1 MSISDIITKIDTA
14 EMLDPKGKN
23 SHGPKNNHGGEKQKT
38 PPPPSQPR
46 YLLQPQNDTSSRAL
60 HVPTAAS
67 HQHTQSST
75 TSSSQPLYVS
85 TSPVS
90 NSSPIQPSPQ
100 KIPSPKDIS
109 QREHPSNYNYHPFNN
124 TTKTDSSS
132 SSSVKGGMKTIN
144 AAKQRL
150 EMMKTAPHDLS
161 DLQNDF
167 YHKNATQYSTDQF
180 AK

>member
-1 MSISDIITKIDTA
+1 MKIDTA

-23 SHGPKNNHGGEKQKT
+23 SHGTKNTGTHGDKQKT
-38 PPPPSQPR
+38 PPPPPR
-46 YLLQPQNDTSSRAL
+46 HQPQPQDTSRAL
-60 HVPTAAS
+60 AVPTAAS
-67 HQHTQSST
+67 HQHTQP

-90 NSSPIQPSPQ
+90 NSSPVHPSPQ
-100 KIPSPKDIS
+100 KIPSPHKIQDVS
-109 QREHPSNYNYHPFNN
+109 QGEQSHSGNYNYHPFNN

-132 SSSVKGGMKTIN
+132 SSGVKGGIKTS
-144 AAKQRL
+144 ATAKQRL

-161 DLQNDF
+161 DLHNDF